1 MGIGPI
7 VVQCT
12 LATWFD
18 VILSSCWQQV
28 RLGLDS
34 KTSIRF
40 VSSSDERERV
50 QQGTVHS
57 TVCGHFRQ
65 RIRAVRGYSGG
76 LFERLRIYLCV
87 LNGVQLSSRINTL
100 SKKEISL
107 LTFVFLWSINYFSC
121 TSELWPLMLIF
132 CSPLHVANEYG
143 KITKW

>member
-1 MGIGPI
+1 MGIDSI

-12 LATWFD
+12 LATRFD
-18 VILSSCWQQV
+18 VILNSCWQQV

-40 VSSSDERERV
+40 VSSYSSDEREGV

-76 LFERLRIYLCV
+76 LFERLRIYV
-87 LNGVQLSSRINTL
+87 
-100 SKKEISL
+100 
-107 LTFVFLWSINYFSC
+107 Y
-121 TSELWPLMLIF
+121 
-132 CSPLHVANEYG
+132 
-143 KITKW
+143 